1 MSFGTRAAANARTSD
16 APWRMTPARSCRLP
30 GMNPGVSTTAI
41 SGSPNASQ
49 NRTNRAAFS
58 ELSASSTP
66 PR

>member
-16 APWRMTPARSCRLP
+16 APCRITPACSCREP

-41 SGSPNASQ
+41 SGSPNESQ
-49 NRTNRAAFS
+49 KLTNRAAFS
-58 ELSASSTP
+58 EPSASSTP